1 MQMTRTKRLFASASV
16 LAAAAVSA
24 SPAFAAGTA
33 SGTSITNTVLLDYQ
47 VGGVS
52 QTQLSATDS
61 FVVDRKVVVSVSE
74 VGSATT
80 QVGPGQAVAVTTFQ
94 VANASNA
101 TIDVA
106 LAATQPGGTVHGG
119 TDNFD
124 VTGVQIYADT
134 NSNGT

>member
-1 MQMTRTKRLFASASV
+1 MTRTKRLFASASV
-16 LAAAAVSA
+16 LAAAAFSA

-33 SGTSITNTVLLDYQ
+33 SGTSITNTVFLDYQ

-80 QVGPGQAVAVTTFQ
+80 QVGPGQAVAVTTFL
-94 VANASNA
+94 VANGSN
-101 TIDVA
+101 
-106 LAATQPGGTVHGG
+106 GSVHGG
-119 TDNFD
+119 PAAPQAL
-124 VTGVQIYADT
+124 G
-134 NSNGT
+134 GR